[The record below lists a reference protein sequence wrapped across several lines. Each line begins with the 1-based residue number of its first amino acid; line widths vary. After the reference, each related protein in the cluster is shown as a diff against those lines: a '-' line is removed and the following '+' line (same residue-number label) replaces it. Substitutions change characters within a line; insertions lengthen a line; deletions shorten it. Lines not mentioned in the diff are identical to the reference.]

1 MTRTTLALLLGL
13 SAPAGA
19 TALLKPLDFS
29 YRPLSQG
36 QMVEARATAE
46 GGTGRI
52 AVHGQ
57 MGTPNPC
64 QTLTA
69 TRTRSGTTVV
79 LRVVSRPKP
88 DVMCVATLGG
98 YVYDATL
105 NGLRPG
111 TYRLRVTH
119 QLPQTGNPAERT
131 VLDRTVRVR

>member
-1 MTRTTLALLLGL
+1 MSKFTLALLLGMA
-13 SAPAGA
+13 APAGA
-19 TALLKPLDFS
+19 AALLKPLDFT

-36 QMVEARATAE
+36 HQVETRATAE

-69 TRTRSGTTVV
+69 TRTRSGANVV
-79 LRVVSRPKP
+79 LRVVARPKP
-88 DVMCVATLGG
+88 DVMCVATLGA
-98 YVYDATL
+98 YAYDAAL

-119 QLPQTGNPAERT
+119 QLPQTGTPAERT
-131 VLDRTVRVR
+131 VLDRKVRVR